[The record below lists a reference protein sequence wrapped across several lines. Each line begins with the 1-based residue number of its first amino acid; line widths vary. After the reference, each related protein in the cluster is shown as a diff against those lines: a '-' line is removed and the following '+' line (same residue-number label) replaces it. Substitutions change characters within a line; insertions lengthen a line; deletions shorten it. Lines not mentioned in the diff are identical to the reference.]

1 MKKLTLAIAIS
12 ILGLTACNSFANTSS
27 KQNNAKSQTQ
37 TQSQIKPKAKGVWID
52 VRSPEEYKAG
62 YLSNS
67 VNIPVGDIA
76 SKISAIE
83 PNKDNPINL
92 YCRSGRR
99 AEVART
105 ELLKLGYTNV
115 TNHGGYEDLKQQGYQ

>member
-1 MKKLTLAIAIS
+1 MKKLTLVIAIS
-12 ILGLTACNSFANTSS
+12 ILGLTACNSFANTSA
-27 KQNNAKSQTQ
+27 KQDNAKSQ

-62 YLSNS
+62 HLLNS

-83 PNKDNPINL
+83 PNKNNPINL

-115 TNHGGYEDLKQQGYQ
+115 TNHGGYEDLKQQGYR

>member
-1 MKKLTLAIAIS
+1 MKKLTLVIAIS

-37 TQSQIKPKAKGVWID
+37 SQIKPKAKGVWID

-62 YLSNS
+62 HLLNS

-83 PNKDNPINL
+83 PNKNNPINL

-115 TNHGGYEDLKQQGYQ
+115 TNHGGYEDLKQQGYR

>member
-1 MKKLTLAIAIS
+1 MKKLTLVIAIS

-62 YLSNS
+62 HLSNS

-99 AEVART
+99 AEVARK

-115 TNHGGYEDLKQQGYQ
+115 TNHGGYEDLKQQGYR

>member
-1 MKKLTLAIAIS
+1 MKKLTLVIAIS

-62 YLSNS
+62 HLSNS

-83 PNKDNPINL
+83 PNKNNPINL

-99 AEVART
+99 AEVARK

-115 TNHGGYEDLKQQGYQ
+115 TNHGGYEDLKQQGYR

>member
-1 MKKLTLAIAIS
+1 MKNLTLVIAIS

-27 KQNNAKSQTQ
+27 KQDNAKSQ

-62 YLSNS
+62 HLLNS

-83 PNKDNPINL
+83 PNKNNPINL

-115 TNHGGYEDLKQQGYQ
+115 TNHGGYEDLKQQGYR

>member
-1 MKKLTLAIAIS
+1 MKKLTLVIAIS

-62 YLSNS
+62 HLSNS

-76 SKISAIE
+76 SKISVIE

-99 AEVART
+99 AEVARK

-115 TNHGGYEDLKQQGYQ
+115 TNHGGYEDLKQQGYR

>member
-1 MKKLTLAIAIS
+1 MKKLTLVIAIS

-37 TQSQIKPKAKGVWID
+37 SQINPKAKGVWID

-62 YLSNS
+62 HLLNS

-83 PNKDNPINL
+83 PNKNNPINL

-115 TNHGGYEDLKQQGYQ
+115 TNHGGYEDLKQQGYR

>member
-37 TQSQIKPKAKGVWID
+37 TQSQIKPKAKRRLID

-62 YLSNS
+62 HLSNS

-83 PNKDNPINL
+83 PNKTIL
-92 YCRSGRR
+92 SIYI
-99 AEVART
+99 AEVADVPK
-105 ELLKLGYTNV
+105 LLAQIAKIGL
-115 TNHGGYEDLKQQGYQ
+115 YQCYQSRRL

>member
-12 ILGLTACNSFANTSS
+12 ILGLTACNSFANTSA
-27 KQNNAKSQTQ
+27 KQDNAKSQ

-52 VRSPEEYKAG
+52 VRSLEEYKAG
-62 YLSNS
+62 HLLNS

-83 PNKDNPINL
+83 PNKNNPINL

-115 TNHGGYEDLKQQGYQ
+115 TNHGGYEDLKQQGYR

>member
-1 MKKLTLAIAIS
+1 MKKLTLVIAIS

-27 KQNNAKSQTQ
+27 KQDNAKSQ

-62 YLSNS
+62 HLLNS

-76 SKISAIE
+76 SRISAIE
-83 PNKDNPINL
+83 PNKNNPINL

-115 TNHGGYEDLKQQGYQ
+115 TNHGGYEDLKQQGYR

>member
-1 MKKLTLAIAIS
+1 MKKLTLVIAIS

-27 KQNNAKSQTQ
+27 KQDNAKSQTQ

-62 YLSNS
+62 HLSNS
-67 VNIPVGDIA
+67 VNIPVGDVA

-99 AEVART
+99 AEVARK

-115 TNHGGYEDLKQQGYQ
+115 TNHGGYEDLKQQGYR

>member
-12 ILGLTACNSFANTSS
+12 ILGLTACNSFANTLV
-27 KQNNAKSQTQ
+27 KPDNAKSQIQ
-37 TQSQIKPKAKGVWID
+37 TQIKSKAKGVWID
-52 VRSPEEYKAG
+52 VRSPEEYHEG
-62 YLSNS
+62 HLSNS
-67 VNIPVGDIA
+67 VNIPVGDIT
-76 SKISAIE
+76 SQIFAIE

-115 TNHGGYEDLKQQGYQ
+115 TNHGGYKDLKKQGYR